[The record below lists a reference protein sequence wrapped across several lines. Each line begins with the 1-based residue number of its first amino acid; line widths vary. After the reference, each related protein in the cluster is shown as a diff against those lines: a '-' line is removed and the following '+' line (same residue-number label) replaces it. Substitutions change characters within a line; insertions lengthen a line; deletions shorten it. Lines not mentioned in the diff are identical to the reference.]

1 MAEPESLTPRASVDF
16 GEALH
21 PVTSPKKQHRAS
33 VAKRLSGRP
42 ALSSASSLAGL
53 ENLGS
58 ATKMDAQLS
67 NHSDVD
73 TDSTLKHR
81 HSPHSHTSSIISQ
94 VRHWLHEEKAR
105 KATRQHKTRDGASK
119 LSNALDTV
127 SVLAERSQG
136 HGLPHRKGHH
146 RRTSSASSDGTL
158 ALERLEQILATGMDL
173 PQDPTQEERPRPYC
187 SRKAS
192 RLLRRQSTIA
202 LSDSEYHDSEPH
214 VPSADVVLD
223 NSKVCGY
230 SGGGAT
236 SQTSLPDL
244 RKSAKK
250 EAEAWLHFKY
260 EIVRLSHTLKLTRWR
275 RVPLE
280 RSGDIEVERLS
291 GALTNAVYVVSP
303 PVDLPQEV
311 SDPRGSTSSV
321 VAATKPPPPYVYS
334 MNDVISANGSQKA
347 ASSYIWTPGR
357 ALDRS

>member
-33 VAKRLSGRP
+33 VAKRMSGRP
-42 ALSSASSLAGL
+42 ALNSASSLAAL

-58 ATKMDAQLS
+58 AANMDAQLPDY
-67 NHSDVD
+67 SDVN
-73 TDSTLKHR
+73 TDSTRKHR
-81 HSPHSHTSSIISQ
+81 HSHHHHSNIISQ

-119 LSNALDTV
+119 LSNAVDTI
-127 SVLAERSQG
+127 SVLAEKAQG
-136 HGLPHRKGHH
+136 HGLSHHKGHH

-158 ALERLEQILATGMDL
+158 ALERLEQILAAGMDL
-173 PQDPTQEERPRPYC
+173 NQDPAQEEKPRPYFP
-187 SRKAS
+187 RKAS
-192 RLLRRQSTIA
+192 RLLRKQSTIA
-202 LSDSEYHDSEPH
+202 SSDTEYHDSEPH

-223 NSKVCGY
+223 NSKTLGY
-230 SGGGAT
+230 SGGGAA

-244 RKSAKK
+244 SKPAKK
-250 EAEAWLHFKY
+250 EKEAWLHFKY

-303 PVDLPQEV
+303 PVDLPQEA
-311 SDPRGSTSSV
+311 SDPHASTSSV
-321 VAATKPPPPYVYS
+321 VAATKRPPPYVYVI
-334 MNDVISANGSQKA
+334 NDVISANDPQEA
-347 ASSYIWTPGR
+347 ASPYIWTPGR

>member
-1 MAEPESLTPRASVDF
+1 MAEPESLTPRASGEP
-16 GEALH
+16 GEALR

-42 ALSSASSLAGL
+42 ALTSTSSLVGL

-58 ATKMDAQLS
+58 TTKMDTQLS
-67 NHSDVD
+67 ENSDVN
-73 TDSTLKHR
+73 TDNTLKHR
-81 HSPHSHTSSIISQ
+81 HSRHSHTSSIISQ

-119 LSNALDTV
+119 LSNAVETV
-127 SVLAERSQG
+127 SVLAERAQG

-146 RRTSSASSDGTL
+146 RRASSSSSDGTL

-173 PQDPTQEERPRPYC
+173 HEDLAQGEKPRPYC

-192 RLLRRQSTIA
+192 RLLRKQSMIA
-202 LSDSEYHDSEPH
+202 SSDTECHDSEFH

-230 SGGGAT
+230 SGAGAA
-236 SQTSLPDL
+236 SQISLPDL
-244 RKSAKK
+244 SKSAKK
-250 EAEAWLHFKY
+250 ETEAWLHFKY

-303 PVDLPQEV
+303 PVDLPQEA
-311 SDPRGSTSSV
+311 SDPRGSTSSL
-321 VAATKPPPPYVYS
+321 VAATKRLPPYV
-334 MNDVISANGSQKA
+334 
-347 ASSYIWTPGR
+347 
-357 ALDRS
+357 

>member
-1 MAEPESLTPRASVDF
+1 MAEPESLTPRASVEF
-16 GEALH
+16 GEVLH

-42 ALSSASSLAGL
+42 ALNSASSLAGL

-58 ATKMDAQLS
+58 ATTKMDAQLS
-67 NHSDVD
+67 DYSDRN

-81 HSPHSHTSSIISQ
+81 HSRHNHTNNIISQ

-105 KATRQHKTRDGASK
+105 KASRQHKTRDGASK
-119 LSNALDTV
+119 LANAVDTI
-127 SVLAERSQG
+127 SVLAERAQG

-158 ALERLEQILATGMDL
+158 ALEKLEQILATSMDL
-173 PQDPTQEERPRPYC
+173 HQDPVQEEKRRPYC

-192 RLLRRQSTIA
+192 RLLRKQSTIA
-202 LSDSEYHDSEPH
+202 SSDTECHDSEPH
-214 VPSADVVLD
+214 VPSADVILD
-223 NSKVCGY
+223 NSKTLGY
-230 SGGGAT
+230 SGGEAA

-244 RKSAKK
+244 GKPVKK
-250 EAEAWLHFKY
+250 EKEAWLQFKY
-260 EIVRLSHTLKLTRWR
+260 EIVRLTHTLKLTRWR

-303 PVDLPQEV
+303 PVDLPQEA
-311 SDPRGSTSSV
+311 SDPRDSILSV
-321 VAATKPPPPYVYS
+321 VAATKRPPPYVYF
-334 MNDVISANGSQKA
+334 MNDIISANSLQEA
-347 ASSYIWTPGR
+347 ASSYIRTPGR
-357 ALDRS
+357 APD